1 MSNALC
7 VPKSAIF
14 PKGVD
19 PKVLDYYVTDHSLL
33 LDAPMSL
40 HDRANCETDETLLQV
55 IPYITI
61 YDTTSKDIFIYSRGK
76 ASAERRLSGK
86 CSIGLGG
93 HMEVDPTGKDILSV
107 IASEAAREL
116 EEEIGLPAD
125 DSLNCLI
132 HNTLLTGKYG
142 IMYNNRTE
150 VDRVHI
156 AVAFFIPVDSHY
168 IMSLR
173 HEVDVVTKS
182 RWMSIKEIYE
192 ANLKGEFEIE
202 HWTRMV
208 LEAAQIAWAD

>member
-1 MSNALC
+1 MSKALC

-14 PKGVD
+14 PNGTD
-19 PKVLDYYVTDHSLL
+19 PKVLDYYVTDHSVL

-40 HDRANCETDETLLQV
+40 HDRANCETDESLLQV

-61 YDTTSKDIFIYSRGK
+61 YDKTTKELFVYSRGK
-76 ASAERRLSGK
+76 ASGEQRLSGK

-93 HMEVDPTGKDILSV
+93 HMEVEPAGKSILSV

-116 EEEIGLPAD
+116 EEEIGIPASSD
-125 DSLNCLI
+125 VIDAI
-132 HNTLLTGKYG
+132 HDTLVSGKFG

-156 AVAFFIPVDSHY
+156 AVAFFLPVDSKA
-168 IMSLR
+168 IMALP
-173 HEVDVVTKS
+173 HEDDVITKG
-182 RWMSIKEIYE
+182 RWLSFKEIHVG
-192 ANLKGEFEIE
+192 NGDGEFEIE

-208 LEAAQIAWAD
+208 LEAAQIAWAE